1 MTQPKA
7 KIETVKTNKQDILDT
22 AVKTDA
28 LDFLLPDPL
37 LDWQPSAG
45 SGLVVAFRSA
55 EIGDGSGRP
64 DLGKHLMSEFLQ
76 AVGRFAPPPSALLF
90 YSGSV
95 VLTRPD
101 SPELPILRQLAAK
114 GTEILVCRISF
125 DTLAEGLKPAVG
137 RPADWPELADR
148 MRLARQVL
156 WP

>member
-1 MTQPKA
+1 MTKPKA
-7 KIETVKTNKQDILDT
+7 KNEALKANKQDRLDT
-22 AVKTDA
+22 AVKTDT

-37 LDWQPSAG
+37 LDWQPSSG

-64 DLGKHLMSEFLQ
+64 DLGKRLMSEFLQ
-76 AVGRFAPPPSALLF
+76 AVNRFAPPPATILL

-101 SPELPILRQLAAK
+101 SPDLSILRQLTAK
-114 GTEILVCRISF
+114 GTEILICRISF
-125 DTLAEGLKPAVG
+125 EALAEGLEPAVG
-137 RPADWPELADR
+137 RLAGWPELADR
-148 MRLARQVL
+148 MRLAHQVL